1 MSQSRSAVS
10 LKISNSMLPA
20 SRAGAVISPRRLS
33 CVLLSSFSL
42 PVAVA
47 PFQSF
52 PGSSSSSS
60 SSSGNRICASSS
72 SRSSSGGN
80 GGVRLTYRSF
90 HVSTVLSSSLDD
102 LQLIVTK
109 SAAKV
114 RPKSDVLICVTKT
127 FPRNHH
133 V

>member
-33 CVLLSSFSL
+33 CVLFSSFSL
-42 PVAVA
+42 PAAVA

-52 PGSSSSSS
+52 PGSS

-72 SRSSSGGN
+72 SRSSSGGD
-80 GGVRLTYRSF
+80 GGGRLTYRSF

-114 RPKSDVLICVTKT
+114 RPKSDSLICVTTT
-127 FPRNHH
+127 FPNNYH

>member
-60 SSSGNRICASSS
+60 GNRRYASSS
-72 SRSSSGGN
+72 SRSSSDGN

-114 RPKSDVLICVTKT
+114 RPKSDSLICVTTT
-127 FPRNHH
+127 FPNNYH